1 MFRLAGQE
9 QKVLD
14 GGDEEEIRRK
24 LSQKDVEIARLQGLV
39 KELRGSNAPPQEF
52 SRPQAD
58 GAEQQRLQDL
68 ESNLQ
73 DWEQN
78 CHAAEHRL
86 KMLQRAFAADSTK
99 VEHSF
104 PTSVNSTAREDIRQI
119 CKHLCLNFR
128 CRGEGTQKRIL
139 ALKLDAMRE
148 RKRAE
153 ELALSAPRAAAGFY
167 RDALNLFPEGDR
179 IRVNGLFVQ
188 FYGGERAW
196 SLGEAYSPEALA
208 AAAAGFMPGE
218 EEAAPWKKQR
228 VGEAVAGP
236 SDSDSEDIEALLG
249 RWVPVPKDGERAAA

>member
-1 MFRLAGQE
+1 MAFQRGWN
-9 QKVLD
+9 
-14 GGDEEEIRRK
+14 K
-24 LSQKDVEIARLQGLV
+24 LQNSPYWK
-39 KELRGSNAPPQEF
+39 P
-52 SRPQAD
+52 
-58 GAEQQRLQDL
+58 L
-68 ESNLQ
+68 E
-73 DWEQN
+73 
-78 CHAAEHRL
+78 
-86 KMLQRAFAADSTK
+86 AFAADSTK

-228 VGEAVAGP
+228 VGEAVAGL